1 MEMTMNPVINFINK
15 AVEKKMKIT
24 VSRSLNTQIVIW
36 GNEDNIEFKFTLY
49 DKVLDKD
56 LNFLEIYV
64 PYHNE
69 IKIDNLS
76 ELDILNF
83 KGLAIV
89 LEEYSKNNAIEIMDK
104 YFENNDKQSKIV
116 NINDLDNE
124 DE

>member
-1 MEMTMNPVINFINK
+1 MNPVINFINK
-15 AVEKKMKIT
+15 ALENKMRIT
-24 VSRSLNTQIVIW
+24 VTKSLCTQIVIW
-36 GNEDNIEFKFTLY
+36 GEEDNIEFKFTLY
-49 DKVLDKD
+49 DKVIDKD
-56 LNFLEIYV
+56 LNFLEIYI

-69 IKIDNLS
+69 IKIENLS

-83 KGLAIV
+83 KGLAII

-104 YFENNDKQSKIV
+104 YFESNDKQSKIV